1 MVNQNNSS
9 DIQSQQ
15 LRVQQDEVSFD
26 KLFSIV
32 LRRRGGIFLIVTIIS
47 LTALFFYYSRTPEYR
62 AYSVVMINEAKS
74 SGDVLSSVLVGTAGM
89 DSRAAKKDV
98 ELLKSM
104 PIAELAVRT
113 LYKSSKKDSLEFFG
127 NRLYHSPVSRF
138 FKSFVFWENHKKVTP
153 PENESVFFRR
163 YAMKLNGRIKVDAT
177 RESGILR
184 VSVAS
189 PFPDEAAFL
198 SNTLCQVY
206 KEADIDR
213 NSEKY
218 AQARRFIDSM
228 LSEQEQKVKEADDAQ
243 SKYMEGHEIYEFSGN
258 TQKLLDMLIETDAKY
273 NGVITEYNIT
283 KNGLDFLESKLSQ
296 QDKALSARIV
306 QNVNSQLGN
315 IMDEIR
321 TAESAYVRLVSEKG
335 ADALEVKEKKRLL
348 DTVKARYDQLSR
360 SKIAG
365 QIGYEGRAQ
374 KFSIDMI
381 SEKLQVERK
390 LNDLRFSSMEYS
402 RLKQYYESQLATLPK
417 KQQDYAKL
425 VRDRDVVNKTYV
437 FLKEKLDEARI
448 LLGSEVGSV
457 VLVGSAFRPFTPEWP
472 DFKKVMSVGLALG
485 LILSAVYVYAAET
498 LDDTVKSEEFFKEI
512 GLPLLSVI
520 PVVTQDGKNAFSGD
534 ELSKI
539 RRNLLKLFNRL
550 RESAGAVT
558 GKDGTKTTVEP
569 PVLPVKLPMPKI
581 TDSMSSPFAES
592 FRVLRTSLDYSRIDG
607 ELKSILVSGT
617 AMAEGKST
625 VCSNLA
631 MAYAL
636 VGKKTLII
644 DCDLRRASQHTK
656 FGCKKHHGLTD
667 YLYSSAHS
675 IDSSYFK
682 PTHME
687 NLFLLTAGK
696 KVPNP
701 NELLG
706 SSKMLKLLKELET
719 QCDMI
724 ILDSPPLFLSDA
736 AQLARAVDGT
746 LMVAR
751 IKYSSRKPLEE
762 YAVDPYLRPMSL
774 GVVAIA
780 PRDSNRYGYGKYGYG
795 KYGYGKYGYGKY
807 GYGKYGYGKYGYGK
821 YEEDEE
827 STPA

>member
-9 DIQSQQ
+9 AIQSQQ
-15 LRVQQDEVSFD
+15 LRGQQDEVSFE
-26 KLFSIV
+26 KLFSIF
-32 LRRRGGIFLIVTIIS
+32 LRRKIGIFLIITITS
-47 LTALFFYYSRTPEYR
+47 LASLFLFYTKTPEYR
-62 AYSVVMINEAKS
+62 AYSVVMINEAKGGS
-74 SGDVLSSVLVGTAGM
+74 DVLSSVLVGSTGM

-104 PIAELAVRT
+104 PIAELAVKT
-113 LYKSSKKDSLEFFG
+113 LYKSSKRDSLEFFG
-127 NRLYHSPVSRF
+127 NRQYYSPVSRIVKPF
-138 FKSFVFWENHKKVTP
+138 IFWENNKKNTYQ
-153 PENESVFFRR
+153 ESESVFFRR
-163 YAMKLNGRIKVDAT
+163 YAMKLNGRVKVDPV
-177 RESGILR
+177 RESAIMR

-218 AQARRFIDSM
+218 AQASRFIDSM
-228 LSEQEQKVKEADDAQ
+228 LSEQEKKVKEADDAQ

-258 TQKLLDMLIETDAKY
+258 TQKLLDMLIDTDAKY
-273 NGVITEYNIT
+273 NSVITEYNIT
-283 KNGLDFLESKLSQ
+283 KNGLDFLDSKLSL
-296 QDKALSARIV
+296 QDKALNAQIV
-306 QNVNSQLGN
+306 QNVNSQLGA

-321 TAESAYVRLVSEKG
+321 NAESAYVRLVSEMG
-335 ADALEVKEKKRLL
+335 AEAKEVKEKRRQL
-348 DTVKARYDQLSR
+348 DTVKARYEQLSR

-381 SEKLQVERK
+381 SEKLQVERR
-390 LNDLRFSSMEYS
+390 LNDLRFSSLEYS

-425 VRDRDVVNKTYV
+425 LRDREVVNKTYV
-437 FLKEKLDEARI
+437 FLKEKLDETRI

-457 VLVGSAFRPFTPEWP
+457 VLVGSAFRPFSPERP
-472 DFKKVMSVGLALG
+472 DFKKDMLLG
-485 LILSAVYVYAAET
+485 LVLGVLLSVAYAYAAEN
-498 LDDTVKSEEFFKEI
+498 LDDTVRSEEFFRDI

-520 PVVTQDGKNAFSGD
+520 PVVTQEGKNALSGD
-534 ELSKI
+534 KFSRI
-539 RRNLLKLFNRL
+539 RSNFLKLYHRL
-550 RESAGAVT
+550 REQAGFA
-558 GKDGTKTTVEP
+558 GKDETKKTVEP

-592 FRVLRTSLDYSRIDG
+592 FRVLRTSLDYSRIGG
-607 ELKSILVSGT
+607 ELQSILVSGT
-617 AMAEGKST
+617 AMSEGKST
-625 VCSNLA
+625 VCANLA

-636 VGKKTLII
+636 VGKKTLMI
-644 DCDLRRASQHTK
+644 DCDLRRASLHAK
-656 FGCKKHHGLTD
+656 FNCKKHHGLTD
-667 YLYSSAHS
+667 YLYSSAHT
-675 IDSSYFK
+675 IDSSYLK

-706 SSKMLKLLKELET
+706 SSKMLELLKELGT

-762 YAVDPYLRPMSL
+762 YAVDPFLRPMSL

-807 GYGKYGYGKYGYGK
+807 GYGKY
-821 YEEDEE
+821 EEDEE
-827 STPA
+827 STPSSTGA